1 MAPRQRRCRRSRG
14 GGWPVGWWWP
24 WRPPSTGE
32 HSGSLASR
40 CLPNREMH
48 SFAEMC
54 WFLGAA
60 IFGVSEI
67 RDLQSLGPVDRSKS
81 LVKIP
86 PLRLIRDLGGA
97 EMPPCGLFFHLP
109 PPPSIVFIEIQ
120 DIGKI
125 CAWVFVFISQSIFR
139 FCL

>member
-1 MAPRQRRCRRSRG
+1 MAPRQRRCSRSRG

-97 EMPPCGLFFHLP
+97 EMPPCGLFFFTSHP
-109 PPPSIVFIEIQ
+109 HPPSFLSRSRILER
-120 DIGKI
+120 
-125 CAWVFVFISQSIFR
+125 FVPGFSSSSQSIFR

>member
-1 MAPRQRRCRRSRG
+1 
-14 GGWPVGWWWP
+14 
-24 WRPPSTGE
+24 
-32 HSGSLASR
+32 
-40 CLPNREMH
+40 MH

-109 PPPSIVFIEIQ
+109 PPPSILFIEIQ